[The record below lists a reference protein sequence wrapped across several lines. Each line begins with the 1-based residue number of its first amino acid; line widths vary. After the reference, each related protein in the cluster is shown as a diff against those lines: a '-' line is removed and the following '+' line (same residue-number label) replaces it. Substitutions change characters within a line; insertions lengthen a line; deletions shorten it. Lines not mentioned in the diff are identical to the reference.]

1 MPFSRLSWVP
11 FSCTL
16 RRSAEHT
23 SSDCIWGFSQSVPT
37 SDSQVTSASGLSAW
51 CCAGRAENGKIRD
64 WLIRANKIKL
74 HYKKE
79 PAGHL
84 NLITLT
90 CWFLFILH
98 LLYYASSG
106 SLYPAF
112 CIALS
117 KSANVIF
124 SLFIEKSL
132 HISHKIFKIY
142 ETPTI
147 ITLIIENASIFPR
160 DILETN
166 KPIMLIITE
175 IIR

>member
-1 MPFSRLSWVP
+1 M
-11 FSCTL
+11 
-16 RRSAEHT
+16 
-23 SSDCIWGFSQSVPT
+23 
-37 SDSQVTSASGLSAW
+37 
-51 CCAGRAENGKIRD
+51 
-64 WLIRANKIKL
+64 IRANKIKL
-74 HYKKE
+74 QYKKE
-79 PAGHL
+79 LLVPFYIA
-84 NLITLT
+84 I
-90 CWFLFILH
+90 LFC
-98 LLYYASSG
+98 YASSG

-117 KSANVIF
+117 KSANGIF

-132 HISHKIFKIY
+132 HTSHEIFKIY

>member
-23 SSDCIWGFSQSVPT
+23 SSDCIWGFSQSVLT

-51 CCAGRAENGKIRD
+51 CCAGRAENGRIRD
-64 WLIRANKIKL
+64 WLIRADKIKL
-74 HYKKE
+74 QYKKE

-112 CIALS
+112 FLISARNMLS
-117 KSANVIF
+117 QM
-124 SLFIEKSL
+124 
-132 HISHKIFKIY
+132 HK
-142 ETPTI
+142 
-147 ITLIIENASIFPR
+147 
-160 DILETN
+160 
-166 KPIMLIITE
+166 
-175 IIR
+175 